1 MIILLTVIA
10 IVITGVP
17 LAAVALVTVASR
29 REETA
34 RSIAGRAPGPLERAA
49 RGLLAFH
56 AAGIGRPSCRGRAR
70 HQDRYPGQPAR
81 DDRFAVGLTVPGDDL
96 ALADSPGLASS
107 PAPAGDLALADG
119 PALASS
125 PAPAANPAPA
135 DRLALAT

>member
-56 AAGIGRPSCRGRAR
+56 TAGIGHPSGPGRLR
-70 HQDRYPGQPAR
+70 LQDRDPRQPAR
-81 DDRFAVGLTVPGDDL
+81 DDRFAGDP
-96 ALADSPGLASS
+96 APADSPI
-107 PAPAGDLALADG
+107 PAGD
-119 PALASS
+119 
-125 PAPAANPAPA
+125 PAPD